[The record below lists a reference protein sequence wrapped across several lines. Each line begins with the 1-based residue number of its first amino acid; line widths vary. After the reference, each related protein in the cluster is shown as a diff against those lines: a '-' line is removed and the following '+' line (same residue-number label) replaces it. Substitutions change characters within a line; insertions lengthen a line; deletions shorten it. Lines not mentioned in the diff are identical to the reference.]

1 MKKDKR
7 MSFSIIWVVLGTVL
21 IALAFAGKVDVFWN
35 GVGSGL
41 LVVGVLQLLRQYRFS
56 KNETYREKIEI
67 EEKDERNHF
76 LRNKA
81 WAWTGYLFVLIA
93 AVSCLVLRI
102 VGQNLLSLVAS
113 GVVCLMIVLYW
124 ICYMILRRKY

>member
-1 MKKDKR
+1 MKRDKR
-7 MSFSIIWVVLGTVL
+7 MIFSIIWVILGTVL
-21 IALAFAGKVDVFWN
+21 IALAFAEKVDVFWN

-56 KNETYREKIEI
+56 KNESYREKIEI

-76 LRNKA
+76 IRNKT

-93 AVSCLVLRI
+93 AVLCLVFRI
-102 VGQNLLSLVAS
+102 IGQNLLSLAAS
-113 GVVCLMIVLYW
+113 GAVCLMLVLYW
-124 ICYMILRRKY
+124 ISYLVLKRKY

>member
-7 MSFSIIWVVLGTVL
+7 VIVSIFWIVLGGTL
-21 IALAFAGKVDVFWN
+21 IALAFAGVVDMFWN
-35 GVGSGL
+35 GMGSGL
-41 LVVGVLQLLRQYRFS
+41 LVVGVIHLLRQYRFN

-81 WAWTGYLFVLIA
+81 WAWSGYLYVLIA

-102 VGQNLLSLVAS
+102 VGQNLLSIAAS
-113 GVVCLMIVLYW
+113 GAVCLMIVLYW
-124 ICYMILRRKY
+124 ISYLILRKKY

>member
-1 MKKDKR
+1 MKKDRR
-7 MSFSIIWVVLGTVL
+7 MIVSIIWVILGAAL

-35 GVGSGL
+35 GMGSGL
-41 LVVGVLQLLRQYRFS
+41 LVVGALQLLRQYRFS
-56 KNETYREKIEI
+56 KNESYREKIEI

-76 LRNKA
+76 IRNKA

-102 VGQNLLSLVAS
+102 VGQNLLSIVAS
-113 GVVCLMIVLYW
+113 GAVCLMLVLYW
-124 ICYMILRRKY
+124 ISYMILRKKY

>member
-7 MSFSIIWVVLGTVL
+7 MIVSIIWVVLGTVL
-21 IALAFAGKVDVFWN
+21 IAMAFAEKMDVFWN

-56 KNETYREKIEI
+56 KNESYREKIEI

-76 LRNKA
+76 IRNKA
-81 WAWTGYLFVLIA
+81 WAWTGYLFIIITGVSVIILKVIGQELFSLA
-93 AVSCLVLRI
+93 ASY
-102 VGQNLLSLVAS
+102 A
-113 GVVCLMIVLYW
+113 VCLMVLLYW
-124 ICYMILRRKY
+124 ITYMVLRKKY

>member
-7 MSFSIIWVVLGTVL
+7 MIFSIIWVVLGTVL